1 MSIDGW
7 QPTAETVTGRWSALE
22 RDWKS
27 VIVGGMIVALVSA
40 LELQIP
46 W

>member
-7 QPTAETVTGRWSALE
+7 RTSVDAAVARWSALE
-22 RDWKS
+22 RDWQS
-27 VIVGGMIVALVSA
+27 VAVGTMVVALVGL

>member
-7 QPTAETVTGRWSALE
+7 RPNVDTVVARWSALE

-27 VIVGGMIVALVSA
+27 VFVGVAIVALVGV

>member
-1 MSIDGW
+1 MSSDGW
-7 QPTAETVTGRWSALE
+7 RVEFDSVRARWSALE

-27 VIVGGMIVALVSA
+27 VVVGTVIVALVGA
-40 LELQIP
+40 LEIQIP

>member
-1 MSIDGW
+1 MSNDGW
-7 QPTAETVTGRWSALE
+7 RSTVHAVAGRWSALE
-22 RDWKS
+22 RDWQS
-27 VIVGGMIVALVSA
+27 VVVAAAILASIGA